1 MDINK
6 YQYLKTKYPKIHD
19 DIYNKPKDIVNF
31 INRSSDINIKAFPS
45 TKLLTL
51 EEYNDKYKDR
61 HLKIS
66 EFYGN
71 IDINTYEKYYK
82 KILNLIIFDEGN
94 KTLKKNKKILNESFK
109 KFKIKNSNESKINNE
124 YLEYLDKLIIKEY
137 TKNTLYGD
145 LNRWLMNYGMNYDYY
160 ESVAYFTGR
169 LMYSLNSYAQKNKKF
184 FTDNEKIVYRGI
196 KIPYSSLLSYERA
209 KGKIILLSSF
219 TSTSESKEASLIFS
233 GRKNSQELFKTNL
246 LFSVLF
252 IITNLWKK
260 NWISNGINIQE
271 ESKYKKEKEILFQPF
286 SFYYV
291 SDVKINLK
299 DYTADIYLKT
309 IGKTDILEEKIK
321 NEKEKEIIYN
331 KSKNIVELKS
341 IKK

>member
-1 MDINK
+1 MPPPQPIKLKKNDFYIKNNKLTSKISEIKDIIESGNLPDIMNFPNGCIEQKKKFNNIIYYDENLDYINSIRKESDFFEKKTFGVFILCSNLESMIIIREEILKQIKKDRRTIFNLITTGSACEKIMAFINENKDFESYIKNICIYCMDINK

-66 EFYGN
+66 KFYGN

-82 KILNLIIFDEGN
+82 KILNLIIFEEGN

-109 KFKIKNSNESKINNE
+109 TFKIKNSNESKINNE

-145 LNRWLMNYGMNYDYY
+145 
-160 ESVAYFTGR
+160 
-169 LMYSLNSYAQKNKKF
+169 
-184 FTDNEKIVYRGI
+184 
-196 KIPYSSLLSYERA
+196 
-209 KGKIILLSSF
+209 
-219 TSTSESKEASLIFS
+219 
-233 GRKNSQELFKTNL
+233 
-246 LFSVLF
+246 
-252 IITNLWKK
+252 
-260 NWISNGINIQE
+260 
-271 ESKYKKEKEILFQPF
+271 
-286 SFYYV
+286 
-291 SDVKINLK
+291 
-299 DYTADIYLKT
+299 
-309 IGKTDILEEKIK
+309 
-321 NEKEKEIIYN
+321 
-331 KSKNIVELKS
+331 
-341 IKK
+341 